1 MRAMMQLP
9 VLSFFTHDSIA
20 VGQDGPS
27 HQPIEQI
34 GQLRAIVGNT
44 VFRPCDYKELV
55 AGYEY
60 AIKANVPVSFALT
73 RQDIPQVEN
82 TFYDGALMGGYILKE
97 NSPKPDIVLVA
108 SGSEVPLAID
118 AMEELSKKHA
128 VNVVSMPSLE
138 VFEKQT
144 KAYKQKILPKDALIV
159 YVEMS
164 NDTKPLN
171 ILPKNSYLY
180 GVGEYQFSGDG
191 ETVLEKAGFTTKAL
205 TKFVETKLSQ
215 K

>member
-1 MRAMMQLP
+1 
-9 VLSFFTHDSIA
+9 
-20 VGQDGPS
+20 
-27 HQPIEQI
+27 
-34 GQLRAIVGNT
+34 
-44 VFRPCDYKELV
+44 
-55 AGYEY
+55 
-60 AIKANVPVSFALT
+60 
-73 RQDIPQVEN
+73 
-82 TFYDGALMGGYILKE
+82 MGGYILKE

>member
-1 MRAMMQLP
+1 
-9 VLSFFTHDSIA
+9 
-20 VGQDGPS
+20 
-27 HQPIEQI
+27 
-34 GQLRAIVGNT
+34 
-44 VFRPCDYKELV
+44 
-55 AGYEY
+55 
-60 AIKANVPVSFALT
+60 
-73 RQDIPQVEN
+73 
-82 TFYDGALMGGYILKE
+82 
-97 NSPKPDIVLVA
+97 
-108 SGSEVPLAID
+108 
-118 AMEELSKKHA
+118 
-128 VNVVSMPSLE
+128 MPSLE
-138 VFEKQT
+138 VFDKQT